1 MPGPDTIQQ
10 EKWWLAHGHA
20 VETKTTET
28 AQKIA
33 FPGWSD
39 LIKDLTVKT
48 PEDAL
53 AEKSTELKKHWDK
66 LIKPHSPLSPEA
78 AAAAGETFEVA
89 ANTAYG
95 ALTALITAIEAT
107 GWGQIETPAFMIPN
121 APVLR
126 ATFDA
131 AAALRRAYLEKS
143 ILEGIRYKA
152 AADHQPTIL
161 PEQVLLDAY
170 AKGLIDET
178 TFKGQMMYHGYTDER
193 STIYG
198 ATGFRMPDLNIMLE
212 LARRDIL
219 TINGFVDWGKFHRIP
234 EATLKAVYK
243 LAEQKPE
250 PYRTADFA
258 AKGLI
263 GDKTLIEAFKWYGLN
278 PYWAVTWAKS
288 QMTFPSTSEMLQ
300 LLWRGEINE
309 KIFKEWHRRNSFAPE
324 AADKLLKLKER
335 IPPSSDL
342 ITMCVREAFT
352 PEVYERVAPETPS
365 EFKKWMAKQGFS
377 EEWSNRYWVAHYRRM
392 GVEQAWRAFYR
403 GVFDV
408 PKLEAFLKYADIHP
422 DDRAVLTDPK
432 VMYDI
437 PTIRELGYG
446 YDVGVYSKDDIEF
459 YRRASGLSPEDA
471 KKAAEAM
478 VAYRSEAEREAVRRE
493 WMYAYANGAIDLD
506 TFEAKLKELNTSAD
520 KIPLWKQRAELY
532 KERLRKYG
540 AQPQARVITASEA
553 EWAVLHGLR
562 DIDWLREQLKALN
575 WSDDRIQLKI
585 ERVQKELEEQK
596 VEPEE
601 KPKALSLSQ
610 LEDLLKY
617 GIITQDVFLERVKS
631 LGYSDEDAALIL
643 DIVTYSPPKPV
654 KYKTFTATEARDF
667 YYYRIF
673 DDEDLHDAY
682 VDLGYSDADA
692 WMLVVRD
699 RLDEKYPVLRTV
711 YSLAMITRQQFI
723 DELVKLG
730 LDPWTAERLVERAE
744 FELGYERLRHERDLT
759 KSEILKGYKNG
770 IITRGQAIELLRG
783 IGYEEWEA
791 DYLIALQTVTGKG
804 DPDGYWEMKK
814 VVEAYRKARGLPYS
828 TVPEEVIEAER
839 LVNKQRKLIEKMRE
853 QGKPERDIAQELG
866 VLAEMEAH
874 LRSLL
879 RKYGL

>member
-1 MPGPDTIQQ
+1 MPKKKKSKADPNFLTFLVDAEKGLFSPVIHAFPKALLDVVPKFDINILPPADPVGIGIAKDVAVKFSNPPKPKSVDDVKSLINDYETYSNLGASTLLGTTVGAAAIPFLHVADTID
-10 EKWWLAHGHA
+10 EAWRVPAFSA
-20 VETKTTET
+20 VMDIGTD
-28 AQKIA
+28 A
-33 FPGWSD
+33 
-39 LIKDLTVKT
+39 IKS
-48 PEDAL
+48 AYNYG
-53 AEKSTELKKHWDK
+53 
-66 LIKPHSPLSPEA
+66 IKP
-78 AAAAGETFEVA
+78 
-89 ANTAYG
+89 Y
-95 ALTALITAIEAT
+95 I
-107 GWGQIETPAFMIPN
+107 Q
-121 APVLR
+121 
-126 ATFDA
+126 
-131 AAALRRAYLEKS
+131 
-143 ILEGIRYKA
+143 RYM
-152 AADHQPTIL
+152 
-161 PEQVLLDAY
+161 
-170 AKGLIDET
+170 
-178 TFKGQMMYHGYTDER
+178 FKKYQGV
-193 STIYG
+193 I
-198 ATGFRMPDLNIMLE
+198 
-212 LARRDIL
+212 
-219 TINGFVDWGKFHRIP
+219 
-234 EATLKAVYK
+234 
-243 LAEQKPE
+243 PE
-250 PYRTADFA
+250 PYRIADFA
-258 AKGLI
+258 AKGLLTNDELFQ
-263 GDKTLIEAFKWYGLN
+263 GFNENGMNDFWADK
-278 PYWAVTWAKS
+278 WARS
-288 QMTFPSTSEMLQ
+288 QMTFPSTSELLQ
-300 LLWRGEINE
+300 LLWRGEIDE
-309 KIFKEWHRRNSFAPE
+309 ATFREWHRRNSFAPE
-324 AADKLLKLKER
+324 AVNKLIKLKDR

-352 PEVYERVAPETPS
+352 PEVYERVAPETPA
-365 EFKKWMAKQGFS
+365 EFKKWMKKQGFS

-471 KKAAEAM
+471 KKAADAL

-493 WMYAYANGAIDLD
+493 WMYAYANGAIDLN

-540 AQPQARVITASEA
+540 AQPEARVITASEA

-562 DIDWLREQLKALN
+562 DIDWLREQLRALN
-575 WSDDRIQLKI
+575 WSEERIQLKI

-601 KPKALSLSQ
+601 KPKTLSLSQ

-631 LGYSDEDAALIL
+631 LGYTAEDAALIL

-682 VDLGYSDADA
+682 MDLGYSDADA
-692 WMLVVRD
+692 WMLVIRD

-723 DELVKLG
+723 DELTKLG
-730 LDPWTAERLVERAE
+730 LDAWTAERLVERAE
-744 FELGYERLRHERDLT
+744 FEIGYERLRHERDLT
-759 KSEILKGYKNG
+759 KSEILKGYKSG
-770 IITRGQAIELLRG
+770 IITRGQAVDLLRG

-791 DYLIALQTVTGKG
+791 DYLIALQTVTSKG
-804 DPDGYWEMKK
+804 DPEGYWEMKK

-828 TVPEEVIEAER
+828 TVPEEIIEAER
-839 LVNKQRKLIEKMRE
+839 LVNEQRKKIEKMRE
-853 QGKPERDIAQELG
+853 QGRPEKDIAQELG

-879 RKYGL
+879 VKYGLH